1 MQLLVADKIEV
12 IFNQCSVMGISILLT
27 ALGDINVSIKLCSCP
42 INNTIHIFY
51 MQKALE
57 ITSVLKQRLYLG
69 TYPLTMRTTL
79 SPRDI
84 GR

>member
-27 ALGDINVSIKLCSCP
+27 ALMFQSNCAHVPSI
-42 INNTIHIFY
+42 IHIFY
-51 MQKALE
+51 MQKALK
-57 ITSVLKQRLYLG
+57 ITSVLKQRLFLG

>member
-1 MQLLVADKIEV
+1 MQLVADKIEV
-12 IFNQCSVMGISILLT
+12 IFNHCSVMGISILLT
-27 ALGDINVSIKLCSCP
+27 ALGNINVSIKLCLCP
-42 INNTIHIFY
+42 INNTHILHEKSF
-51 MQKALE
+51 KNNL
-57 ITSVLKQRLYLG
+57 VLKQRLYLG